1 MTPTEA
7 DACNVIFVGTVDRN
21 RQVVVKV
28 GQGEGWCCARRLML
42 VFHFLDQMQ
51 CEEDPPLLEIPFLT
65 FLSAL
70 GWGLKLCENMSLA
83 HGHSRLPPLL
93 ITKSST
99 SLVFL
104 SVTSWHPN
112 MTCHFGPTWVG
123 EILVFH
129 SRKRSGQHAPL
140 PVAVPAVGAGR
151 PIVGP
156 VQPSGCCVQLGH
168 RCADVGS
175 PGGAE
180 GQ

>member
-1 MTPTEA
+1 M
-7 DACNVIFVGTVDRN
+7 
-21 RQVVVKV
+21 
-28 GQGEGWCCARRLML
+28 
-42 VFHFLDQMQ
+42 FHFLDQMQ

-83 HGHSRLPPLL
+83 HGHSRLPRLL

-99 SLVFL
+99 FLVFL
-104 SVTSWHPN
+104 SVILSRVEN
-112 MTCHFGPTWVG
+112 HFLASQHDLPFLAQPGWRNFSFPFPKK
-123 EILVFH
+123 I
-129 SRKRSGQHAPL
+129 GQHAPL

-156 VQPSGCCVQLGH
+156 VQPSSCCVQLGH